1 MWKWFGYTYESKSA
15 VPIAVREQLRSV
27 EYSKPDGYKSSQ
39 SSSIRFPIAGAEN
52 REIYEK
58 STRK

>member
-1 MWKWFGYTYESKSA
+1 MWKWFGYTYENKSA

-27 EYSKPDGYKSSQ
+27 EHSKPDGYKSSQ
-39 SSSIRFPIAGAEN
+39 SSSIRFPTLEVGN

>member
-1 MWKWFGYTYESKSA
+1 MWKWFGYTYETKSA

-27 EYSKPDGYKSSQ
+27 EHRKPDGYKASQ
-39 SSSIRFPIAGAEN
+39 SSSIRFPTQEGEN